1 MRIALPLTQ
10 DNIFSLHF
18 GHCDKF
24 AMYDIDENTKSIV
37 KKEEIPAPPHQ
48 PGLLPRWLTEKG
60 ATCILSG
67 GMGQRAKSLF
77 EEQNVHVV
85 IGIEGTDPDAI
96 VNDYLAG
103 KLKVGANVCDH

>member
-1 MRIALPLTQ
+1 
-10 DNIFSLHF
+10 
-18 GHCDKF
+18 
-24 AMYDIDENTKSIV
+24 
-37 KKEEIPAPPHQ
+37 
-48 PGLLPRWLTEKG
+48 
-60 ATCILSG
+60 
-67 GMGQRAKSLF
+67 MGQRAKSLF